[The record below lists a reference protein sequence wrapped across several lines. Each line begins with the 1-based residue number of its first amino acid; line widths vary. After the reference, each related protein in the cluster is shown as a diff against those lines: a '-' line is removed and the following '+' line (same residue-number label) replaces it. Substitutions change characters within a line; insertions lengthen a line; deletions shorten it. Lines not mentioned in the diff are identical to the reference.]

1 MICGNR
7 ARDTTSAASLRL
19 MLREFDGAY
28 WLAAVAF
35 MPCDGRAFRKQAL
48 RIVERQAIDAGSRLK
63 RAARIVELPQRAQ
76 RMASGVAD
84 A

>member
-1 MICGNR
+1 MVCGNR
-7 ARDTTSAASLRL
+7 ARDATSAASLSSV
-19 MLREFDGAY
+19 LREFDGADG
-28 WLAAVAF
+28 LAAVVL
-35 MPCDGRAFRKQAL
+35 MPRDGCACRKQAL

>member
-1 MICGNR
+1 MLCGNR
-7 ARDTTSAASLRL
+7 SRDATTAANVPPT
-19 MLREFDGAY
+19 LREYDGSDG
-28 WLAAVAF
+28 LAAVVL
-35 MPCDGRAFRKQAL
+35 MPRDGCACRKQAL